1 MKLLALLSLLLIS
14 SLTAQ
19 NFTHSGNIYTAS
31 GNGAQNVAVKLYRRT
46 NSTIT
51 GFTSQTNYNGHSYY
65 RSTSSSTWT
74 NAKSTC
80 ESMGGHLVTMSNAA
94 ENSFVFN
101 TWPSGWIGYYQ
112 DKSGAFYGEPN
123 AGWRWTENY
132 VTSGQQANYEVASYT
147 SGSTLSDIKSSLNAT
162 LYNSP
167 VLTTGGGKYL
177 SFNGTNQYAITGNLA
192 SKFSGGSEVTTIL
205 IWAYP
210 TDAGVLVN
218 ELGTGSTSSGWHE
231 SVIEITNVSGSSGTL
246 RCGFWNGA
254 GISQISTSIAL
265 NQWHLIGITYD
276 GATMRGYLDGSNFN
290 SLTFNR
296 DAPYNNG
303 NGLYYGLG
311 LADATNMGDGTYSN
325 FRLGNF
331 QVYNTALSADEM
343 NRNWMST
350 AWRFGRYPYSNWNGG
365 EPNNSGSEDY
375 IQFVGGGLW
384 NDLPNTSLPYVIEF
398 DYIVTTSAWSLY
410 KTVYTNSSGYY
421 GFNET
426 SDPSKE
432 WYIEIVASDPVTT
445 IQNSDISTCLD
456 VVNTKTTLNGIH
468 YYMYD
473 LNGDSRVTVSDAFQM
488 AGRKVGLFSN
498 WTSTFKSRIFTPSQ
512 YNSIKATTLNV
523 KGSYPG
529 ITTVTIT
536 NPTSG
541 GTNNFYLISPG
552 YSGSVSY

>member
-1 MKLLALLSLLLIS
+1 MKLLALLPLLVIS

-132 VTSGQQANYEVASYT
+132 VTSGQQADYEVASYT

-398 DYIVTTSAWSLY
+398 DYIVTTSAWSLH

-432 WYIEIVASDPVTT
+432 WYIEIVASDPVTN
-445 IQNSDISTCLD
+445 IQNSDISSCLD
-456 VVNTKTTLNGIH
+456 VVNTKTPFNGIH

-473 LNGDSRVTVSDAFQM
+473 LNGDSRVTVSDAFQI
-488 AGRKVGLFSN
+488 AGRKVGLFSS
-498 WTSTFKSRIFTPSQ
+498 WTSSFKTRIFTTSQ
-512 YNSIKATTLNV
+512 YNSIKATTFNV

-529 ITTVTIT
+529 ITTVKIT

-552 YSGSVSY
+552 YSGSVLY

>member
-1 MKLLALLSLLLIS
+1 MKLLALLPLLLIS

-311 LADATNMGDGTYSN
+311 LADATNMGDGTYAN

-398 DYIVTTSAWSLY
+398 DYIVTTSAWSLH

-498 WTSTFKSRIFTPSQ
+498 WTSTFKSRIFTTSQ

>member
-456 VVNTKTTLNGIH
+456 VVNTKTTLNGMH

-498 WTSTFKSRIFTPSQ
+498 WTSTFKSRIFTTPQ
-512 YNSIKATTLNV
+512 YNSIKATTSNV

>member
-1 MKLLALLSLLLIS
+1 
-14 SLTAQ
+14 
-19 NFTHSGNIYTAS
+19 
-31 GNGAQNVAVKLYRRT
+31 
-46 NSTIT
+46 
-51 GFTSQTNYNGHSYY
+51 
-65 RSTSSSTWT
+65 
-74 NAKSTC
+74 
-80 ESMGGHLVTMSNAA
+80 MGGHLVTMSNAA

-218 ELGTGSTSSGWHE
+218 ELGAGSTSSGWHE

-498 WTSTFKSRIFTPSQ
+498 WTSTFKSRIFTTPQ

>member
-331 QVYNTALSADEM
+331 QVYNTALSTDEM

>member
-132 VTSGQQANYEVASYT
+132 VTSGQQADYEVASYT

>member
-132 VTSGQQANYEVASYT
+132 VTPGQQADYEVASYT
-147 SGSTLSDIKSSLNAT
+147 SGSTLSDIKSTLNAT

-311 LADATNMGDGTYSN
+311 LADATNMGDGTYAN

-398 DYIVTTSAWSLY
+398 DYIVTTSAWSLH

-473 LNGDSRVTVSDAFQM
+473 LNGDYRVTVSDAFQM

-498 WTSTFKSRIFTPSQ
+498 WTSTFKSRIFTTSQ
-512 YNSIKATTLNV
+512 YNSIKATTSNV

>member
-1 MKLLALLSLLLIS
+1 MKLLALLPLLLIS

-331 QVYNTALSADEM
+331 QVYNTALSTDEM

>member
-218 ELGTGSTSSGWHE
+218 ELGAGSTSSGWHE

-498 WTSTFKSRIFTPSQ
+498 WTSTFKSRIFTTPQ

>member
-1 MKLLALLSLLLIS
+1 MRNLALISFFITS
-14 SLTAQ
+14 SLVAQ
-19 NFTHSGNIYTAS
+19 NFTHSGYIYSAS
-31 GNGAQNVAVKLYRRT
+31 GSSAQNVAVNLYRRT
-46 NSTIT
+46 NSSIT

-65 RSTSSSTWT
+65 RSTGSATWT

-80 ESMGGHLVTMSNAA
+80 ESMGGHLVTMSNAS
-94 ENSFVFN
+94 ENSFVYN

-112 DKSGAFYGEPN
+112 DKTGAFYGEPN

-132 VTSGQQANYEVASYT
+132 VTTGQIANYDVASYS
-147 SGSTLSDIKSSLNAT
+147 SGSTLTDIKSSLNAT

-167 VLTTGGGKYL
+167 SYTSGGGKYL
-177 SFNGTNQYAITGNLA
+177 SFNGTSQYAITGNLA
-192 SKFSGGSEVTTIL
+192 SKFSNGSEVTTLL

-210 TDAGVLVN
+210 SDAGVIVN
-218 ELGTGSTSSGWHE
+218 ELGTGSSSSGWHE
-231 SVIEITNVSGSSGTL
+231 SVIEITGVSGSSGTL
-246 RCGFWNGA
+246 RCGFWNGT
-254 GISQISTSIAL
+254 GISQVSTSVTL

-276 GATMRGYLDGSNFN
+276 GSTMRGYLDGTNFS
-290 SLTFNR
+290 SLAFNR

-311 LADATNMGDGTYSN
+311 LTDATNMGDGTYAN
-325 FRLGNF
+325 FRLGSF
-331 QVYNTALSADEM
+331 QVYNTALTPDEM

-375 IQFVGGGLW
+375 IQFVSGGLW

-410 KTVYTNSSGYY
+410 KTAYTNSSGYY
-421 GFNET
+421 SFNET

-432 WYIEIVASDPVTT
+432 WYIQIVATDPVTT
-445 IQNSDISTCLD
+445 LQNSDLSSCLD
-456 VVNTKTTLNGIH
+456 LVNTKTTFNGIH

-473 LNGDSRVTVSDAFQM
+473 LNGDSKVTISDAFQI

-498 WTSTFKSRIFTPSQ
+498 WTSSFKSRIFTPSQ
-512 YNSIKATTLNV
+512 FNAIKATTLNL
-523 KGSYPG
+523 KSSYPG
-529 ITTVTIT
+529 VSSITIT

>member
-1 MKLLALLSLLLIS
+1 MKLLALLPLLLIS

-132 VTSGQQANYEVASYT
+132 VTSGQQADYEVASYT
-147 SGSTLSDIKSSLNAT
+147 SGSTLSDIKSTLNAT

-331 QVYNTALSADEM
+331 QVYNTALSTDEM

-398 DYIVTTSAWSLY
+398 DYIVTTSAWSLH

-473 LNGDSRVTVSDAFQM
+473 LNGDYRVTVSDAFQM

-498 WTSTFKSRIFTPSQ
+498 WTSTFKSRIFTTSQ
-512 YNSIKATTLNV
+512 YNSIKATTSNV

>member
-1 MKLLALLSLLLIS
+1 M
-14 SLTAQ
+14 TAQ

-132 VTSGQQANYEVASYT
+132 VTSGQQADYEVASYT

-218 ELGTGSTSSGWHE
+218 ELGAGSTSSGWHE

-331 QVYNTALSADEM
+331 QVYNTALSTDEM

-398 DYIVTTSAWSLY
+398 DYIVTTSAWSLH

-473 LNGDSRVTVSDAFQM
+473 LNGDYRVTVSDAFQM

-498 WTSTFKSRIFTPSQ
+498 WTSTFKSRIFTTSQ
-512 YNSIKATTLNV
+512 YNSIKATTSNV

>member
-14 SLTAQ
+14 SLNAQ

-132 VTSGQQANYEVASYT
+132 VTSGQQADYEVASYT

-311 LADATNMGDGTYSN
+311 LADATNMGDGTYAN

-398 DYIVTTSAWSLY
+398 DYIVTTSAWSLH

-498 WTSTFKSRIFTPSQ
+498 WTSTFKSRIFTTSQ

>member
-1 MKLLALLSLLLIS
+1 MKLLALLPLLLIS

-65 RSTSSSTWT
+65 RSTGSSTWT

-132 VTSGQQANYEVASYT
+132 VTSGQQADYEVASYT

-331 QVYNTALSADEM
+331 QVYNTALSTDEM

-398 DYIVTTSAWSLY
+398 DYIVTTSAWSLH

-456 VVNTKTTLNGIH
+456 VVNTKTTLNGVH

-498 WTSTFKSRIFTPSQ
+498 WTSTFKSRIFTTPQ
-512 YNSIKATTLNV
+512 YNSIKATTSNV

>member
-1 MKLLALLSLLLIS
+1 MKLLALLPLLLIS

-132 VTSGQQANYEVASYT
+132 VTSGQQADYEVASYT

-218 ELGTGSTSSGWHE
+218 ELGAGSTSSGWHE

-331 QVYNTALSADEM
+331 QVYNTALSTDEM

-398 DYIVTTSAWSLY
+398 DYIVTTSAWSLH

-473 LNGDSRVTVSDAFQM
+473 LNGDYRVTVSDAFQM

-498 WTSTFKSRIFTPSQ
+498 WTSTFKSRIFTTSQ

>member
-1 MKLLALLSLLLIS
+1 MKLLALLPLLLIS

-65 RSTSSSTWT
+65 RSTGSSTWT

-132 VTSGQQANYEVASYT
+132 VTSGQQADYEVASYT

-331 QVYNTALSADEM
+331 QVYNTALSTDEM

-398 DYIVTTSAWSLY
+398 DYIVTTSAWSLH

-498 WTSTFKSRIFTPSQ
+498 WTSTFKSRIFTTSQ

>member
-1 MKLLALLSLLLIS
+1 MKLLALLPLLLIS

-132 VTSGQQANYEVASYT
+132 VTSGQQADYEVASYT

-177 SFNGTNQYAITGNLA
+177 SFNGTNQYSITGNLA

-218 ELGTGSTSSGWHE
+218 ELGAGSTSSGWHE

-311 LADATNMGDGTYSN
+311 LADATNMGDGTYAN

-456 VVNTKTTLNGIH
+456 VVNTKTTLNGMH

-498 WTSTFKSRIFTPSQ
+498 WTSTFKTRIFTTSQ

>member
-132 VTSGQQANYEVASYT
+132 VTSGQQADYEVASYT

-398 DYIVTTSAWSLY
+398 DYIVTTSAWSLH

-498 WTSTFKSRIFTPSQ
+498 WTSTFKSRIFTTSQ

>member
-218 ELGTGSTSSGWHE
+218 ELGAGSTSSGWHE

-456 VVNTKTTLNGIH
+456 VVNTKTTLNGMH

>member
-218 ELGTGSTSSGWHE
+218 ELGAGSTSSGWHE

-311 LADATNMGDGTYSN
+311 LADATNMGDGTYAN

>member
-177 SFNGTNQYAITGNLA
+177 SFNGTNQYSITGNLA

-218 ELGTGSTSSGWHE
+218 ELGAGSTSSGWHE

-311 LADATNMGDGTYSN
+311 LADATNMGDGTYAN

-498 WTSTFKSRIFTPSQ
+498 WTSTFKSRIFTTSQ

>member
-1 MKLLALLSLLLIS
+1 MKLLALLPLLLIS

-132 VTSGQQANYEVASYT
+132 VTSGQQADYEVASYT

-218 ELGTGSTSSGWHE
+218 ELGAGSTSSGWHE

-331 QVYNTALSADEM
+331 QVYNTALSTDEM

-398 DYIVTTSAWSLY
+398 DYIVTTSAWSLH

-498 WTSTFKSRIFTPSQ
+498 WTSTFKSRIFTTSQ

>member
-254 GISQISTSIAL
+254 GISQIITSIAL

>member
-1 MKLLALLSLLLIS
+1 MKLLALLSLLLIR

-177 SFNGTNQYAITGNLA
+177 SFNGTNQYSITGNLA

-218 ELGTGSTSSGWHE
+218 ELGAGSTSSGWHE

-311 LADATNMGDGTYSN
+311 LADATNMGDGTYAN

>member
-1 MKLLALLSLLLIS
+1 MKLLALLPFLLSS
-14 SLTAQ
+14 SLAAQ

-31 GNGAQNVAVKLYRRT
+31 GSSAQNVPVKLYRRT

-65 RSTSSSTWT
+65 RSTGSSTWT

-132 VTSGQQANYEVASYT
+132 VTPGQQADYEVASYT
-147 SGSTLSDIKSSLNAT
+147 SGSTLSDIKSSFNAT

-246 RCGFWNGA
+246 RCGFWNGT
-254 GISQISTSIAL
+254 GISQINTSIAL
-265 NQWHLIGITYD
+265 NQWHLIGVTYD
-276 GATMRGYLDGSNFN
+276 GSMMRGYLDGTSFN

-296 DAPYNNG
+296 ETPYNNG
-303 NGLYYGLG
+303 NGLHYGLG

-331 QVYNTALSADEM
+331 QVYNTALTADEM

-350 AWRFGRYPYSNWNGG
+350 AWRFGRYPFSNWNSG
-365 EPNNSGSEDY
+365 EPNNSGGEDY
-375 IQFVGGGLW
+375 IQFVSGGRW
-384 NDLPNTSLPYVIEF
+384 NDLSNTSLPYVIEF

-410 KTVYTNSSGYY
+410 KTVYTNLSGYY
-421 GFNET
+421 SFNET

-432 WYIEIVASDPVTT
+432 WYIEIVAPDPVTT
-445 IQNSDISTCLD
+445 IQNSDISACLD
-456 VVNTKTTLNGIH
+456 VVNTKSTFNGVH

-473 LNGDSRVTVSDAFQM
+473 LNGDSRVTVSDVFQM

-498 WTSTFKSRIFTPSQ
+498 WTASFKTRIFTVSQ
-512 YNSIKATTLNV
+512 YNSINATTINV
-523 KGSYPG
+523 KASHPG
-529 ITTVTIT
+529 ITTAIIT

-541 GTNNFYLISPG
+541 GTSNFYLISPG
-552 YSGSVSY
+552 YSGSVLY

>member
-177 SFNGTNQYAITGNLA
+177 SFNGTNQYSITGNLA

-218 ELGTGSTSSGWHE
+218 ELGAGSTSSGWHE

-311 LADATNMGDGTYSN
+311 LADATNMGDGTYAN

>member
-218 ELGTGSTSSGWHE
+218 ELGAGSTSSGWHE

>member
-218 ELGTGSTSSGWHE
+218 ELGAGSTSSGWHE

-331 QVYNTALSADEM
+331 QVYNTALSTDEM

-398 DYIVTTSAWSLY
+398 DYIVTTSAWSLH

-498 WTSTFKSRIFTPSQ
+498 WTSTFKSRIFTTSQ